1 MMMVGNIGPS
11 LQNHVLDQVEQRQ
24 FVVADTMDLW
34 ITTTRPELLE
44 LLKRIDLLVLND
56 GEARQLTE
64 DDNLVRAAR
73 KILALGPKYV
83 AVKKCD
89 PGSLLLSKDEF
100 FSYGAD

>member
-1 MMMVGNIGPS
+1 MLGNIGPN

-24 FVVADTMDLW
+24 FVVTDTMDLW
-34 ITTTRPELLE
+34 ITTARPELLK

-73 KILALGPKYV
+73 KILASALC
-83 AVKKCD
+83 AT
-89 PGSLLLSKDEF
+89 
-100 FSYGAD
+100 